1 MPISRVWVE
10 ANSKLN
16 ATTYSTR
23 WVDEQGKRQRRTFK
37 RRWEA
42 EALRDEIRGGRLP
55 APIEK
60 SPSRSANKRIGPKNR
75 TEKRWEPL
83 TEQFLARIA
92 VELQP
97 GSVRRHREAL
107 NHFACHLT
115 PTTIHSAATKENM
128 LLYRTLRASDKKGC
142 KAITRCTINNEIS
155 KLRRFFTYCQEL
167 GLITTNPCSGIKALK
182 ETDSSADVVT
192 LELDEI
198 KLFENNCDAEFKPYF
213 GTLVRLGMRKGELL
227 ALTEHDLLKSPRKL
241 RVTNFKTS
249 TGTTDRYRYLPLS
262 QAAFEIIEAQ
272 KSNCKGDLLFP
283 MPHSHNW
290 LRRKLRQTARRL
302 VKQRLLADRKVRI
315 RLHDLR
321 HTFASHFLA
330 NGGDLRTLMYL
341 LGHRRIQTTER
352 YSHVLQSSISEASN
366 VIPY

>member
-10 ANSKLN
+10 ANSSLS
-16 ATTYSTR
+16 TITYSTR
-23 WVDEQGKRQRRTFK
+23 WVDEKGKRQRRTFK

-42 EALRDEIRGGRLP
+42 EALREAIKDGRLP

-60 SPSRSANKRIGPKNR
+60 SPPRPKNKRIGPKTS

-115 PTTIHSAATKENM
+115 PTTIQAAAIKENV
-128 LLYRTLRASDKKGC
+128 LLYRTLRAGDKKGD
-142 KAITRCTINNEIS
+142 KAITRCTINNEVS
-155 KLRRFFTYCQEL
+155 KLRRFFAYCQEL
-167 GLITTNPCSGIKALK
+167 GLITQNPCAGIKALK
-182 ETDSSADVVT
+182 ETDSNADAVI
-192 LELDEI
+192 LEVDEI
-198 KLFENNCDAEFKPYF
+198 KLFEDNCGAEFKPYF

-249 TGTTDRYRYLPLS
+249 TGTSDRYRYLPLS
-262 QAAFEIIEAQ
+262 QAAFEIIQAQ
-272 KSNCKGDLLFP
+272 KSIHKEGLLFP
-283 MPHSHNW
+283 MSHSHNW
-290 LRRKLRQTARRL
+290 LRRKLRQTARLLAKR
-302 VKQRLLADRKVRI
+302 RLLADRKVKI